1 MHIAK
6 PEINNCRRLLSP
18 EKLNQTPMAF
28 KVAFH
33 GRTSSEAFVALGEK
47 DDIYSTSNRKFETKV
62 Y

>member
-28 KVAFH
+28 KVAFR
-33 GRTSSEAFVALGEK
+33 GRTSSEAFMTLGEK
-47 DDIYSTSNRKFETKV
+47 ECKN
-62 Y
+62 